1 MLAREHVLATTF
13 RQQEIIEVAR
23 NEGRVT
29 VEGLSQ
35 RFDVTPQTIRRD
47 LGELCA
53 DGVLSRVHGGAV
65 LVSGRANIGYETRRG
80 MEEDAKRAIGR
91 ICAAAI
97 PNDCSLF
104 INIGT
109 TTEAVA
115 EALLGHRGLMA
126 ITNNLNVANILARN
140 PDCEVVVAGGLLR
153 RSDGGL
159 VGEATEAFFQR
170 FKVDYAIIGASALDE
185 DGALLDFDMR
195 EVRVAQSIIA
205 NARQTWLVADAT
217 KFTRSAPVRITG
229 LGTLDEFFTDV
240 APPGTIRDLCA
251 AKGVSLHVATAG

>member
-1 MLAREHVLATTF
+1 MATTF

-29 VEGLSQ
+29 VEGLAQ

-47 LGELCA
+47 LGQLCS

-80 MEEDAKRAIGR
+80 MAEEAKRSIGR

-115 EALLGHRGLMA
+115 RQLLDHRGLMA
-126 ITNNLNVANILARN
+126 ITNNLNVANTLAEN
-140 PDCEVVVAGGLLR
+140 ADCEVVVAGGLLR

-159 VGEATEAFFQR
+159 VGEATEDFFER

-217 KFTRSAPVRITG
+217 KFTRTAPVRITG
-229 LGTLDEFFTDV
+229 LDALDGFFTDA
-240 APPGTIRDLCA
+240 APPESIRALCETH
-251 AKGVSLHVATAG
+251 GVALHVAAAG

>member
-1 MLAREHVLATTF
+1 MART
-13 RQQEIIEVAR
+13 
-23 NEGRVT
+23 EGRVT
-29 VEGLSQ
+29 VEGLAD

-47 LGELCA
+47 LTELCA
-53 DGVLSRVHGGAV
+53 EGVLSRVHGGAV
-65 LVSGRANIGYETRRG
+65 LVSGRVNIGYETRRG

-115 EALLGHRGLMA
+115 EQLMDHRGLMA
-126 ITNNLNVANILARN
+126 ITNNLNVANILAQN

-159 VGEATEAFFQR
+159 VGEATEDFFQR

-217 KFTRSAPVRITG
+217 KFTRTAPVRIAG
-229 LGTLDEFFTDV
+229 LGELAGFFTD
-240 APPGTIRDLCA
+240 ALPPPQVRALCA
-251 AKGVSLHVATAG
+251 SQGVALQVAEKVNS